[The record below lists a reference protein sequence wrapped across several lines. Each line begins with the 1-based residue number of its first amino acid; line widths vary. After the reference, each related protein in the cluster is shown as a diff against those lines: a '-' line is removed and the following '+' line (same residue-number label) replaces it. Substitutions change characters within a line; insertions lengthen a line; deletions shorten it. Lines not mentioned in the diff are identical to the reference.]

1 MNDYRIKYI
10 LFHGVFEFRT
20 RHPAT
25 ELGKLLPIYGNWNQI
40 IIICWQIAIRLLLFC
55 PADDIIDKYRG
66 IVTILLLFW
75 TLAKG

>member
-1 MNDYRIKYI
+1 MSDYRIKYI
-10 LFHGVFEFRT
+10 RFLGVF
-20 RHPAT
+20 A
-25 ELGKLLPIYGNWNQI
+25 IYVNWNQI